1 MPLVAKALVYLA
13 GNKWGPYVSSGNIL
27 ECIKPINMPPPC
39 PRPRSGGNSISA
51 SILSERGPRENNEDS
66 GAVVVLDFGK
76 VKAGILIVADG
87 VGGLNAGEVASSH
100 AVYYSLYY
108 LLPRLGDLGRDPEGV
123 FGEVYKNVNR
133 IVADTGTGGATTLSI
148 GVFFT
153 DGRAYVANV
162 GDSRIIIVGSNASYY
177 ISPSDEVPH
186 QPHVIAQAVGH
197 PTFLRPHI
205 DTLQLHG
212 TYLALGLTDGVTD
225 VAPPEEIVTLLM
237 RERKK
242 LKKRDVVHYVKWLK
256 DLALARKTT
265 DNVTVAAMLLKDVKG
280 ANVRRYYTNY
290 AKDVPTIRLPYTIE
304 LQIA

>member
-1 MPLVAKALVYLA
+1 MSPVAKALVYLA

-27 ECIKPINMPPPC
+27 ECIKPTNMPPPC
-39 PRPRSGGNSISA
+39 PRPRSGGNSIRA
-51 SILSERGPRENNEDS
+51 TILSERGPRENNEDS
-66 GAVVVLDFGK
+66 GAVVVVDFGK

-108 LLPRLGDLGRDPEGV
+108 LLRRLGDLGKDPEEV
-123 FGEVYKNVNR
+123 FGEMYKNVNR
-133 IVADTGTGGATTLSI
+133 IIADTGTGGATTLTI

-153 DGRAYVANV
+153 DGRAYVASV

-225 VAPPEEIVTLLM
+225 VVPPEEIVAVLM

-242 LKKRDVVHYVKWLK
+242 LKKRGVVNYVKWLK

-280 ANVRRYYTNY
+280 IKVQQHYT
-290 AKDVPTIRLPYTIE
+290 KDVPTIRLPYT
-304 LQIA
+304 

>member
-1 MPLVAKALVYLA
+1 MSPVAKALLYLA

-27 ECIKPINMPPPC
+27 ECIRYTSMSPPC

-66 GAVVVLDFGK
+66 GAVVVIDFGK
-76 VKAGILIVADG
+76 VKVGILIVADG

-108 LLPRLGDLGRDPEGV
+108 LLPRLSDLGRDPEGV
-123 FGEVYKNVNR
+123 LGEVYENVNR
-133 IVADTGTGGATTLSI
+133 KIADTGTGGATTLSI

-162 GDSRIIIVGSNASYY
+162 GDSRIIVVGSNVPYY

-212 TYLALGLTDGVTD
+212 TYLVLGLTDGVTD
-225 VAPPEEIVTLLM
+225 VVPPEEIVAVLM

-242 LKKRDVVHYVKWLK
+242 MKKRGVAHYVKWLR
-256 DLALARKTT
+256 DLALARNTT
-265 DNVTVAAMLLKDVKG
+265 DNVTVAAMLLKDIKG
-280 ANVRRYYTNY
+280 AKVRQHY
-290 AKDVPTIRLPYTIE
+290 AKDVPTIRLPYT
-304 LQIA
+304 